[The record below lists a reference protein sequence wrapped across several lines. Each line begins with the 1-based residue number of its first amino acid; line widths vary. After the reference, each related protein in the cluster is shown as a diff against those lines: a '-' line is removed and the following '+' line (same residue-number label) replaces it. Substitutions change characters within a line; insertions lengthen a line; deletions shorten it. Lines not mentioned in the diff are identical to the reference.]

1 MHENHPV
8 DVTALLRAEDEER
21 RSLERL
27 LHDGAQQRLT
37 ALAVT
42 LQLALRSLP
51 DDAGNAAS
59 RLADVRAEL
68 GEAIDELR
76 ALAQRIHPQH
86 LDTLGQTVALKAV
99 ARVEGEKLERLPPE
113 IAVTLY
119 RLCASGGSAVVR
131 AAGDALRVEIVGDA
145 TAAERLRPRV
155 EALGGTLRADP
166 GRITATLPL
175 RLRRG
180 T

>member
-1 MHENHPV
+1 M
-8 DVTALLRAEDEER
+8 DVTALLLAEDEER

-37 ALAVT
+37 ALVVQ

-51 DDAGNAAS
+51 DDAGDAAAQ
-59 RLADVRAEL
+59 LADVRAEL

-76 ALAQRIHPQH
+76 ELAARIHPQH
-86 LDTLGQTVALKAV
+86 LDTLGHTVALKAV
-99 ARVEGEKLERLPPE
+99 ARIDGEIPEPLPLEV
-113 IAVTLY
+113 AVTAY
-119 RLCASGGSAVVR
+119 RLCASGGGAVVR
-131 AAGDALRVEIVGDA
+131 AADGALRLEIVGN
-145 TAAERLRPRV
+145 AAAVERLRPRV
-155 EALGGTLRADP
+155 EALGGTFLLEP

-175 RLRRG
+175 RPPRD